1 MVALGKQETNY
12 ESFKCA
18 IKCVYE
24 TFAGMLTRH
33 LSVIIQYFRIDLFH
47 LLKYSIYIKHY
58 TTVNQHREEF
68 SNDFRLNS

>member
-1 MVALGKQETNY
+1 MVALGKQEINY

-18 IKCVYE
+18 IKCVYK

-47 LLKYSIYIKHY
+47 LLNIY
-58 TTVNQHREEF
+58 
-68 SNDFRLNS
+68 

>member
-12 ESFKCA
+12 ESFQCA

-47 LLKYSIYIKHY
+47 LLNIY
-58 TTVNQHREEF
+58 
-68 SNDFRLNS
+68 

>member
-1 MVALGKQETNY
+1 MVALGKQEINY

-18 IKCVYE
+18 IKYVYE
-24 TFAGMLTRH
+24 IFGMLTRH